1 MSTENTDALQ
11 AAGQAD
17 SPHAAHA
24 ESVSIDSVVDVAIKH
39 FSRSGFAETKLEAIA
54 QESGMS
60 KRMIH
65 YHFGDKKGLYLR
77 ALSTAAQRLNPPQ
90 DALEIDTAVPVEG
103 VRKLVDWLFRE
114 RVANPDA
121 IRMLVWESNQQIVDP
136 AQQAIA
142 DVAGVALHLDRLLL
156 LGQDAGAFRPGI
168 SANDIFTLISSLT
181 VYRVTNQVMVENML
195 GVNFNTQE
203 NIDGMH
209 RLTVDAVLAFL
220 TANIPDS
227 GHESYL
233 TSSSF
238 DTKEGDEASP
248 QDIYSEE

>member
-1 MSTENTDALQ
+1 M
-11 AAGQAD
+11 
-17 SPHAAHA
+17 
-24 ESVSIDSVVDVAIKH
+24 
-39 FSRSGFAETKLEAIA
+39 
-54 QESGMS
+54 
-60 KRMIH
+60 
-65 YHFGDKKGLYLR
+65 R
-77 ALSTAAQRLNPPQ
+77 ALSTAAQRLNPPE

-114 RVANPDA
+114 RVANPEA
-121 IRMLVWESNQQIVDP
+121 IRMLVWETNQQIVDP

-168 SANDIFTLISSLT
+168 YANDIFTLISSLT

-248 QDIYSEE
+248 QDIYNEE

>member
-1 MSTENTDALQ
+1 
-11 AAGQAD
+11 
-17 SPHAAHA
+17 
-24 ESVSIDSVVDVAIKH
+24 
-39 FSRSGFAETKLEAIA
+39 
-54 QESGMS
+54 MS

>member
-1 MSTENTDALQ
+1 MSTENTDPLQ
-11 AAGQAD
+11 AADQAD
-17 SPHAAHA
+17 SAHAAHA
-24 ESVSIDSVVDVAIKH
+24 ESVSIDSVVDVAIKQ
-39 FSRSGFAETKLEAIA
+39 FSRFGFAETKLESIA

-77 ALSTAAQRLNPPQ
+77 ALSTAAQRLNPPE
-90 DALEIDTAVPVEG
+90 DALEIDTTVPVEG

-114 RVANPDA
+114 RVANPEA
-121 IRMLVWESNQQIVDP
+121 IRMLVWETNQQILDP

-209 RLTVDAVLAFL
+209 RLAVDAVLAFL
-220 TANIPDS
+220 TANIPAS